1 MLSLFAAYAALI
13 AQSYPWKSRL
23 LTIISI
29 FDASLTSAPVYVNN
43 SLSHCRQT
51 STHGQSM
58 SLRIRRVSRNYIL
71 HNRSTTSAWFARTAS
86 CLRFPHKGVAKS
98 RLQGHAPPRREHA
111 HDGDTFA
118 PFCQAL
124 RTESCF
130 ICTRRI
136 HQSGFYITWYF
147 LLPFPLNFFDASTFF
162 FTNNKNFVDNIFRL
176 FFGIVLPVLSWQTF
190 HCFFGCGWQTFFR
203 FPNEFINI
211 QNTLKILSFLPYN

>member
-29 FDASLTSAPVYVNN
+29 FDASLTPAPVYVNN

-71 HNRSTTSAWFARTAS
+71 PPSTTSAWFARTAS

-98 RLQGHAPPRREHA
+98 RLQGHAPPGREHA

-118 PFCQAL
+118 PFCQSL

-176 FFGIVLPVLSWQTF
+176 FFRYRSPCFVLANFSL
-190 HCFFGCGWQTFFR
+190 FFWVWLANVF
-203 FPNEFINI
+203 
-211 QNTLKILSFLPYN
+211 

>member
-1 MLSLFAAYAALI
+1 MLLFSLLSLSAAYAALI

-29 FDASLTSAPVYVNN
+29 FDASLTPAPVYVNN

-98 RLQGHAPPRREHA
+98 RLQGHAPPAGNTPTMATLSRPFVKLSGLKAALYA
-111 HDGDTFA
+111 HGVFIKVVFILRDI
-118 PFCQAL
+118 FCCL
-124 RTESCF
+124 
-130 ICTRRI
+130 
-136 HQSGFYITWYF
+136 
-147 LLPFPLNFFDASTFF
+147 
-162 FTNNKNFVDNIFRL
+162 FRL
-176 FFGIVLPVLSWQTF
+176 IFSTLPLFSLQTTKILLTIFFAFFFGIVLPVLSWQTVSL
-190 HCFFGCGWQTFFR
+190 FFWVWLANVF
-203 FPNEFINI
+203 
-211 QNTLKILSFLPYN
+211 